1 VDVLSIAFVLL
12 AVGIL
17 AVGSIAIYLSLL
29 VDKLHDEIDSLQPP
43 F

>member
-1 VDVLSIAFVLL
+1 MDVLSVAFVML
-12 AVGIL
+12 AIGIISIG
-17 AVGSIAIYLSLL
+17 AIAIYLSLL